1 MPEMS
6 CQNFNIPNVP
16 PDLRREETVH
26 QIADSLSYLDQVANE
41 VFKRISNKLNENRT
55 RLQRVN
61 DRISLAQ
68 AKVDKIKGSNKAT
81 KVFASAKYPVSE
93 DLEEYGLIFPLQ
105 SSNGLREIK
114 RPHYRVSSK
123 HKGLDD
129 KSLKEKLQF
138 YNVHLKLKHKNDASQ
153 RDGLGGLPKS
163 IPSISSLLLFN
174 TSENLYK
181 QYTMLDPLGVVK
193 KTRTAM
199 EEESEIDAA
208 PTTITTNEGLQGQK
222 VDDISFKPVIV
233 DFPEIAVPDFL
244 PNLPGV
250 ADDLSFVLD
259 QEKSIAPSVL
269 GSNIPDLPSVI
280 PEETLPSVPEIS
292 QAPPSVDAP
301 PPPGAPPPPPP
312 PSAPAPPPP
321 GAPPPPPPP
330 PTAPEA
336 PPPPPPGPPSAV
348 PDSAPAEV
356 AQPSDTR
363 SSLLDAIRK
372 TGGVGGAKLKSAK
385 DRKLEKKKKKEEKE
399 VVAPSGGG
407 GGDLMSDLFTRLTMR
422 RKGISGGGGGGS
434 KGGNESSD
442 APPPPPNGG
451 GGAMDKIASMIPP
464 PPKSGGGGGG
474 DDDDD
479 DWE

>member
-6 CQNFNIPNVP
+6 CQSFNIPNVP

-26 QIADSLSYLDQVANE
+26 QIADSLNYLDQVANE
-41 VFKRISNKLNENRT
+41 VFKRIGTKISENRT
-55 RLQRVN
+55 KLQRVN

-81 KVFASAKYPVSE
+81 KVFASAKYPAAE
-93 DLEEYGLIFPLQ
+93 NLEEYQIMFPLE
-105 SSNGLREIK
+105 STNGLREIK
-114 RPHYRVSSK
+114 RPHYKVTSK

-129 KSLKEKLQF
+129 KSLREKLQF
-138 YNVHLKLKHKNDASQ
+138 YNVHLKLKRKEDANL

-163 IPSISSLLLFN
+163 VPSISSLLLFN

-193 KTRTAM
+193 KTRTAI

-208 PTTITTNEGLQGQK
+208 PTTITTNEGLQGQR

-233 DFPEIAVPDFL
+233 DFPEIAVPEFL

-250 ADDLSFVLD
+250 ADDLSFAVD

-269 GSNIPDLPSVI
+269 GSIIPDLPSVV

-292 QAPPSVDAP
+292 QAPPSAAP
-301 PPPGAPPPPPP
+301 PPPPSAAPPPPPP

-330 PTAPEA
+330 PAPDA
-336 PPPPPPGPPSAV
+336 PPPPPPPPSGV
-348 PDSAPAEV
+348 PESAPAEV
-356 AQPSDTR
+356 TAPSDSR

-372 TGGVGGAKLKSAK
+372 TGGVSGAKLKSAK
-385 DRKLEKKKKKEEKE
+385 DRKLEKKKKKEEKAAA
-399 VVAPSGGG
+399 APSGGG
-407 GGDLMSDLFTRLTMR
+407 GGDLMSDLFSRLTMR
-422 RKGISGGGGGGS
+422 RKGISGGGGGG
-434 KGGNESSD
+434 KGATDSSD
-442 APPPPPNGG
+442 APPPPPTGG
-451 GGAMDKIASMIPP
+451 GGAMDKISSMIPP
-464 PPKSGGGGGG
+464 PPKSGGG
-474 DDDDD
+474 DDDED

>member
-174 TSENLYK
+174 TSENLWVLHVCCFMYK
-181 QYTMLDPLGVVK
+181 L
-193 KTRTAM
+193 
-199 EEESEIDAA
+199 
-208 PTTITTNEGLQGQK
+208 
-222 VDDISFKPVIV
+222 
-233 DFPEIAVPDFL
+233 
-244 PNLPGV
+244 NL
-250 ADDLSFVLD
+250 
-259 QEKSIAPSVL
+259 
-269 GSNIPDLPSVI
+269 
-280 PEETLPSVPEIS
+280 
-292 QAPPSVDAP
+292 
-301 PPPGAPPPPPP
+301 
-312 PSAPAPPPP
+312 
-321 GAPPPPPPP
+321 
-330 PTAPEA
+330 
-336 PPPPPPGPPSAV
+336 
-348 PDSAPAEV
+348 
-356 AQPSDTR
+356 R
-363 SSLLDAIRK
+363 
-372 TGGVGGAKLKSAK
+372 
-385 DRKLEKKKKKEEKE
+385 
-399 VVAPSGGG
+399 
-407 GGDLMSDLFTRLTMR
+407 
-422 RKGISGGGGGGS
+422 
-434 KGGNESSD
+434 
-442 APPPPPNGG
+442 
-451 GGAMDKIASMIPP
+451 
-464 PPKSGGGGGG
+464 
-474 DDDDD
+474 
-479 DWE
+479 

>member
-26 QIADSLSYLDQVANE
+26 QIADSLNYLDQVANE

-105 SSNGLREIK
+105 TSNGLREIK

-153 RDGLGGLPKS
+153 KDGLGGLPKS
-163 IPSISSLLLFN
+163 VPSISSLLLFN

-269 GSNIPDLPSVI
+269 GSNIPDLPSVV

-292 QAPPSVDAP
+292 QPSP
-301 PPPGAPPPPPP
+301 N
-312 PSAPAPPPP
+312 
-321 GAPPPPPPP
+321 
-330 PTAPEA
+330 
-336 PPPPPPGPPSAV
+336 
-348 PDSAPAEV
+348 
-356 AQPSDTR
+356 
-363 SSLLDAIRK
+363 
-372 TGGVGGAKLKSAK
+372 
-385 DRKLEKKKKKEEKE
+385 
-399 VVAPSGGG
+399 VAPSGGG
-407 GGDLMSDLFTRLTMR
+407 GGDLMSDLFNRLTMR
-422 RKGISGGGGGGS
+422 RKGISGGGGGGG
-434 KGGNESSD
+434 KGGNETSD
-442 APPPPPNGG
+442 APPPPPTGG

>member
-312 PSAPAPPPP
+312 
-321 GAPPPPPPP
+321 
-330 PTAPEA
+330 
-336 PPPPPPGPPSAV
+336 
-348 PDSAPAEV
+348 
-356 AQPSDTR
+356 
-363 SSLLDAIRK
+363 

-422 RKGISGGGGGGS
+422 RKGISGGGGGGG
-434 KGGNESSD
+434 KGGNEGSD
-442 APPPPPNGG
+442 APPPPPTGG